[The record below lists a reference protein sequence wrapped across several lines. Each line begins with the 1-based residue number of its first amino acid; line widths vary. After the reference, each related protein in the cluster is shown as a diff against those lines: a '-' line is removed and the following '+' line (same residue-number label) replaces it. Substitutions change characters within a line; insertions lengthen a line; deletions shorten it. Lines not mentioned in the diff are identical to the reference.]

1 MDGGDL
7 VKLLALGA
15 LLACSAFFSSTEA
28 ALFSL
33 GRVRIHSLFARQPA
47 RAAVIRD
54 LLAHPDQLLITV
66 LIGNEVVNIGTAV
79 VVASFWEGVL
89 GLGYG
94 FWTITFIS
102 TATSLP
108 LLLLFG
114 EIVPKTIAVKRS
126 EEVSLLVAR
135 PIQAFARLV
144 TPIRWVLRR
153 VASLLTRPFGPGP
166 SAAQKA
172 FSERDFRTLVDLG
185 KKEGVIEEQEHAW
198 IHNVFEFDDR
208 PVLRI
213 MTPRS
218 RIFALPL
225 DLPAAEI
232 LDRVREAGYSRIPIY
247 EETLDRVVGI
257 LYAKDLLPFARGGD
271 PSRMPPLRGLLRTPV
286 YIEDR
291 ASAAHLF
298 RELRARRTHL
308 ALVVD
313 ERGLVRGL
321 VTMEDLLEELFGE
334 IADERDR
341 DEALEG
347 RRPLRSVSARP
358 PSSRQRGGGG

>member
-7 VKLLALGA
+7 LKILAVGV
-15 LLACSAFFSSTEA
+15 LLACSAFFSSSEA

-33 GRVRIHSLFARQPA
+33 GRVRLHSLVARQPA
-47 RAAVIRD
+47 RGAVIRD
-54 LLAHPDQLLITV
+54 LLANPERLLITV
-66 LIGNEVVNIGTAV
+66 LVGNELVNIGTAV
-79 VVASFWEGVL
+79 LVASFWEGVL

-94 FWTITFIS
+94 FWTVTTIS
-102 TATSLP
+102 TATALP

-114 EIVPKTIAVKRS
+114 EIVPKTIAVKRN
-126 EEVSLLVAR
+126 EEVSLFVAR
-135 PIQAFARLV
+135 PIRAFARLV

-153 VASLLTRPFGPGP
+153 VANFLTRPFGKGP
-166 SAAQKA
+166 SAAEKA

-185 KKEGVIEEQEHAW
+185 KKEGVIEAQEHAW

-218 RIFALPL
+218 RMFALPL
-225 DLPAAEI
+225 DLPAGEL
-232 LDRVREAGYSRIPIY
+232 LDRVRESGYSRIVIY
-247 EETLDRVVGI
+247 EGTLDRVAGV

-271 PSRMPPLRGLLRTPV
+271 PSRIPPLRELLRAPV
-286 YIEDR
+286 YVEHG

-341 DEALEG
+341 DEALGG
-347 RRPLRSVSARP
+347 RRPTRP
-358 PSSRQRGGGG
+358 PPPRPVPSRPTGGAG